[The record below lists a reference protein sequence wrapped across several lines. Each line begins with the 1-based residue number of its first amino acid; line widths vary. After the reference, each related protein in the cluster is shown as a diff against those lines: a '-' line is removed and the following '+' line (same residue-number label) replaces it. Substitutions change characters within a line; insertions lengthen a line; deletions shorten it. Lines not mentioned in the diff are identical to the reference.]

1 MLRATHAHPPKEAAM
16 RKLVSIALAAGAIVG
31 MAGAASAQ
39 QFYFGFSPGPPPGP
53 RPYYGPDVYPGPH
66 AYGGPPPYRRG
77 YQPRYYPE
85 GPRAYPVE
93 PRYYQY
99 GEAGYYR
106 PGRYRT
112 WNGCQPNWT
121 VQDGLCKPYRGY

>member
-1 MLRATHAHPPKEAAM
+1 M
-16 RKLVSIALAAGAIVG
+16 RKLASIALTAAAIVG

-39 QFYFGFSPGPPPGP
+39 QFYFGVSPGPPRPSYGPGP
-53 RPYYGPDVYPGPH
+53 YYAPDPYD
-66 AYGGPPPYRRG
+66 GPPPYRRA
-77 YQPRYYPE
+77 YPPRYYE
-85 GPRAYPVE
+85 GGPRYYPVE
-93 PRYYQY
+93 PRPYRY

-112 WNGCQPNWT
+112 WNGCQPGWT